1 MKINIFK
8 PEMTDKTPS
17 GQPCWIPGPVLADLI
32 RKQARGNYQAS
43 VAENLI
49 RNGYIV
55 TYLAD
60 GGQLKGNAA
69 RYKGR
74 YEQSV
79 QNLMT
84 RIEEHLPG
92 TLEIKSGEVGPK
104 GGHGYWLVI

>member
-1 MKINIFK
+1 MEINIFK

-17 GQPCWIPGPVLADLI
+17 GKPCWIPGPVLADLI
-32 RKQARGNYQAS
+32 RKQARGNYQAN

-55 TYLAD
+55 TYMAD

-74 YEQSV
+74 YEKSV
-79 QNLMT
+79 FNLMT

-92 TLEIKSGEVGPK
+92 ALEIKSGEVGPK